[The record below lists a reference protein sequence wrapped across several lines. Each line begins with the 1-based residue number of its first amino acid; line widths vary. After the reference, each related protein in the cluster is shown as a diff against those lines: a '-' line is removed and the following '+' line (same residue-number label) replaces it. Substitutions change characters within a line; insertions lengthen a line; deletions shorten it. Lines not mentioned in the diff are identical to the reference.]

1 MKNFNDTREDFWP
14 RLWVTFMPEPTS
26 LNMMGLVGRG
36 LLWLGLVA
44 YSISLLGGIHP
55 DKGQWLHLVNLPF
68 HEAGHIVFGFAH
80 PLITSIG
87 GTLMQLLIPLTC
99 AGVLLLR
106 QQDGFGAAVAL
117 WWFGEN
123 FIDIAPY
130 IKDASVGELPLLGGN
145 VGKEAPYGFH
155 DWEFILTETGLIAH
169 DAKLAL
175 FSYLLGCSIMLVTLI
190 WAALQLWYY
199 LKLYQEQ

>member
-1 MKNFNDTREDFWP
+1 MKKINDIEDDLWP

-44 YSISLLGGIHP
+44 YSIYLFGGINP

-68 HEAGHIVFGFAH
+68 HEAGHIVFGFAN

-145 VGKEAPYGFH
+145 FGKEAPYGFH
-155 DWEFILTETGLIAH
+155 DWEFILTEIGLINH
-169 DAKLAL
+169 DTKLAL

>member
-1 MKNFNDTREDFWP
+1 MKKINDIENDLWP

-55 DKGQWLHLVNLPF
+55 DKGQWLHLINLPF
-68 HEAGHIVFGFAH
+68 HEAGHIVFGFAN
-80 PLITSIG
+80 PLITSLG
-87 GTLMQLLIPLTC
+87 GTFMQLLIPLTC
-99 AGVLLLR
+99 TGVLLLR

-130 IKDASVGELPLLGGN
+130 IKDASVGDLPLLGGN
-145 VGKEAPYGFH
+145 FGKEAPYGFH
-155 DWEFILTETGLIAH
+155 DWEFILTEIGLINH
-169 DAKLAL
+169 DTKLAL
-175 FSYLLGCSIMLVTLI
+175 FSYLLGCSIMLVALL
-190 WAALQLWYY
+190 WSALQLWYY

>member
-1 MKNFNDTREDFWP
+1 MKKINDIEDDFWP

-44 YSISLLGGIHP
+44 YSIYLFGGINP

-68 HEAGHIVFGFAH
+68 HEAGHIVFGFAN

-155 DWEFILTETGLIAH
+155 DWEFILTETGLIEH

-175 FSYLLGCSIMLVTLI
+175 FSYLLGCSIMLVALL
-190 WAALQLWYY
+190 WSALQLWYY
-199 LKLYQEQ
+199 LKLHQEQ